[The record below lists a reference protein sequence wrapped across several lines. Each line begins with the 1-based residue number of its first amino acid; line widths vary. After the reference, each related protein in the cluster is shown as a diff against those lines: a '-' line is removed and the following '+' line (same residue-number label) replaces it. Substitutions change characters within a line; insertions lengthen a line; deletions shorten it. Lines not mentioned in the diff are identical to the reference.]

1 MDRLSTLIALGAALA
16 ACDKGGNEP
25 APSRA
30 NGATVAKTA
39 VNVDAFCDKH
49 FAGETGPQ
57 MTIPPVVDGTLAAS
71 VPTWRWINV
80 WSTWCKPCVDELPR
94 LVRWHEALAA
104 RGKVF
109 DLAFVSIDENAADLA
124 EYRTEHPGMP
134 PSPRLADTAKQSEW
148 FTSVGLDAG
157 APVPIHLFVRPSG
170 RVACARAGAVHE
182 TDLPAIEKLLAE

>member
-16 ACDKGGNEP
+16 ACDKGGSEP
-25 APSRA
+25 PPSRA
-30 NGATVAKTA
+30 NGANVAKTA
-39 VNVDAFCDKH
+39 VSVDAFCDKH

-57 MTIPPVVDGTLAAS
+57 MKIPPVVDGTLAAS
-71 VPTWRWINV
+71 TSTWRWINV

-104 RGKVF
+104 RGKTF
-109 DLAFVSIDENAADLA
+109 DLAFISIDENAADLA

-134 PSPRLADTAKQSEW
+134 ASPRLADPAKQTEW
-148 FTSVGLDAG
+148 YTSVGLDAG